1 MNVDSLVNNAF
12 FVSTSQRNPYK
23 VVSQKRRG
31 RDGVNDKL
39 DSIKIVATKKTDLV
53 IAKMDTEQTFQ
64 SPVTRFDESH
74 DRSSKLFAKERRLA
88 PEEKIAERSE
98 SPTHQHS
105 AIRSSIDAEN
115 EREAKDEVAD
125 LMYRSEKINDFIK
138 NLTSQKTSG
147 K

>member
-23 VVSQKRRG
+23 VVSQKRKK
-31 RDGVNDKL
+31 DGGNEKL

-53 IAKMDTEQTFQ
+53 IAKTETEQTVL

-74 DRSSKLFAKERRLA
+74 DRSSKLLARERRLA

-115 EREAKDEVAD
+115 EHEAKDEVAD
-125 LMYRSEKINDFIK
+125 LMDRSEKINDFIK